1 MQGTTT
7 ASETINKPQ
16 RIPELDVLRGFA
28 LFGILM
34 VNILGMNCGFTY
46 FHDWTQEQTGALN
59 ELSLFVIDNFFHS
72 KFFPIFSLLFGIGI
86 ALQIERLKTTQ
97 QKQFSFFAKRFGSL
111 FLFGILHILF
121 IWSGD
126 ILHLYALI
134 GFLIYLLYKGSV
146 KVLLWSSIIIFLFPY
161 YQDIADKT
169 LAFFEF
175 DNMSYLNKIN
185 RETLIDLK
193 REGNYL
199 SGVQLRVKEYLF
211 TIGLIFSSLLPF
223 AASIAILGAFLV
235 KKGVFNNISNFIYKI
250 RIPFLLTIIG
260 LISYRFVFLYG
271 IRPNYH
277 LEPGSIYSILLI
289 NLFILADMAMALLY
303 VWILIFLFQKQS
315 LKKQLSIFSYAGK
328 MAFTNYI
335 LQSIIGYILMR
346 SLGLYE
352 LLTPSM
358 AILIVLFVFI
368 GQVILS
374 KLWLSSF
381 KLGPLEWLW
390 RCISYGKIIPI
401 KIKPTTMH
409 KRD

>member
-1 MQGTTT
+1 MQEET
-7 ASETINKPQ
+7 ASETINTPK
-16 RIPELDVLRGFA
+16 RIVELDVLRGFA
-28 LFGILM
+28 LFGIFM

-46 FHDWTQEQTGALN
+46 FYDWTQEQTGALN
-59 ELSLFVIDNFFHS
+59 EASLFIIDNFFHS

-86 ALQIERLKTTQ
+86 ALQIERFKNKEH
-97 QKQFSFFAKRFGSL
+97 KQFSFFAKRFSSL

-134 GFLIYLLYKGSV
+134 GFGICILYKGSA
-146 KVLLWSSIIIFLFPY
+146 KVLLWASMIIFMFPY
-161 YQDIADKT
+161 YQEIADKIF
-169 LAFFEF
+169 AFFEF
-175 DNMSYLNKIN
+175 DNMAYLNKIP
-185 RETLIDLK
+185 RETLIELK

-199 SGVQLRVKEYLF
+199 SGVQLRMKEYLF
-211 TIGLIFSSLLPF
+211 TIGLIFSRLFPF
-223 AASIAILGAFLV
+223 AAGMAILGAYLV
-235 KKGVFNNISNFIYKI
+235 KKGAFNNLYNFIYQI
-250 RIPFLLTIIG
+250 RIPFLLTTIG
-260 LISYRFVFLYG
+260 LISYRFAFLYA

-277 LEPGSIYSILLI
+277 LDPDSIFSIVLI
-289 NLFILADMAMALLY
+289 NFFILADMAIALLY

-315 LKKQLSIFSYAGK
+315 LKKLLSIFSYAGK

-346 SLGLYE
+346 SLGQYE

-358 AILIVLFVFI
+358 AIVIVLFVFI
-368 GQVILS
+368 GQILFS
-374 KLWLSSF
+374 KLWLSVF

-401 KIKPTTMH
+401 KIKANNKHIST
-409 KRD
+409 